1 MRFYNA
7 VPTYQCSP
15 LIDVGKSSNPVAL
28 IETAHQ
34 LHLNYCGGRIAY
46 IRVDE
51 RRIMSVGKDRL

>member
-15 LIDVGKSSNPVAL
+15 LSDVGKSSNPVAL
-28 IETAHQ
+28 IETAQQ

-46 IRVDE
+46 INE